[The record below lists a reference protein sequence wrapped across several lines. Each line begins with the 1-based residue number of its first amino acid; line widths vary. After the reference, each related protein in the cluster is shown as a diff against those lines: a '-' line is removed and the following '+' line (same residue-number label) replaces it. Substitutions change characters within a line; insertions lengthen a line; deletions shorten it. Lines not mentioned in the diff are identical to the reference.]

1 MRTQKNFPA
10 TEEAGSAFN
19 NPHFVAGNTRGSHH
33 MPLMPVRLNSAA
45 SLNYAIPI
53 VSCLVFS
60 MHNGKLTGPHDGF
73 GTADWDLQRMWAS
86 ERAMII
92 RNQGFIHPATLVPE
106 ELEYNKGYE
115 ARMAKLNKKFKDIDT
130 TTTS

>member
-1 MRTQKNFPA
+1 
-10 TEEAGSAFN
+10 
-19 NPHFVAGNTRGSHH
+19 
-33 MPLMPVRLNSAA
+33 
-45 SLNYAIPI
+45 
-53 VSCLVFS
+53 
-60 MHNGKLTGPHDGF
+60 
-73 GTADWDLQRMWAS
+73 
-86 ERAMII
+86 MII